1 MRVERTTPSPDG
13 VAMAPWA
20 DVHGS
25 TARYGRGSRATVFG
39 LCLQKKFER
48 HATERLQ
55 GPCRE
60 SPAINVGGLVRDS
73 NQPRCT
79 VARVV
84 RVPSAIAAQGDL
96 IAAAA
101 PCLANKSN
109 TTFQWPC
116 HRAVAWSV
124 PKSADDP
131 RVGGRS
137 RELSWASDQ
146 LTPFPKCCVAN
157 GPWAETSTAPRNEMG
172 AGLAQTAFGCF

>member
-1 MRVERTTPSPDG
+1 MRVERTTPSLDS
-13 VAMAPWA
+13 VAIAPWA

-39 LCLQKKFER
+39 LCLHKKLER
-48 HATERLQ
+48 HAAEWLQ
-55 GPCRE
+55 GSCRE

-73 NQPRCT
+73 NKPRCT

-109 TTFQWPC
+109 TIFQ
-116 HRAVAWSV
+116 
-124 PKSADDP
+124 
-131 RVGGRS
+131 
-137 RELSWASDQ
+137 
-146 LTPFPKCCVAN
+146 
-157 GPWAETSTAPRNEMG
+157 
-172 AGLAQTAFGCF
+172 